1 MGWTLSSDIYFD
13 NIIITSN
20 DMDAVDLAS
29 KTIGLRKQNLGLID
43 SAVEATKDKPWLWA
57 VYVLSVVIPVTLLI
71 MCLCCGGSK
80 TDDVGMKKKTDE
92 PTPDDPHNSSDSEGT
107 EEENKDGNEVNEDE
121 NEDENIQEKEETEA
135 VPPELEKEETEE

>member
-107 EEENKDGNEVNEDE
+107 KEENEDE